1 MTHSHER
8 TLLANLGF
16 GDKDKRNP
24 RHDLACQ
31 YLAQASVFA
40 KLMAPCLAPK
50 CEVRSATIKQEHH
63 ITKGQAQYKTTIG
76 FADLYTRDCLL
87 TKRVTAPERILCP
100 PFLMAEPEAH
110 DDPPAPSGTMGAA
123 ELNSFTQGIFESMAR
138 VVQRQRAIEKRRQE
152 AWLAWEAA
160 TARAPMTE
168 FLVFA
173 NISVLIEVKIERVS
187 VGDILRQMRL
197 YSEYLAEELGHVARF
212 YAVPPA
218 IADTARYSDC
228 PRPTDDLG
236 YANPEACR
244 CSAGH
249 ALRRHHF
256 GDPDTWVQSHQI
268 VVTDFSLTSD
278 EVETLRSAGIA
289 HARLGP
295 GFETYLASQV
305 VSKAHESPRI

>member
-31 YLAQASVFA
+31 YLAQAPVFA

-50 CEVRSATIKQEHH
+50 CDVQSATIKHEHH
-63 ITKGQAQYKTTIG
+63 ITKGQAHYKTTIG

-87 TKRVTAPERILCP
+87 TKRVAAPERILCP
-100 PFLMAEPEAH
+100 PFLVTEAH
-110 DDPPAPSGTMGAA
+110 DEPTAPSGIMDAA
-123 ELNSFTQGIFESMAR
+123 ALNSFAQGLFESMAR

-197 YSEYLAEELGHVARF
+197 YSEYLAEDLGRVARA
-212 YAVPPA
+212 YAIPPA
-218 IADTARYSDC
+218 IAGTPRYLDC
-228 PRPTDDLG
+228 PRPTDDFG
-236 YANPEACR
+236 YANPEVCR

-249 ALRRHHF
+249 GLRRHHF

-289 HARLGP
+289 HARLGS
-295 GFETYLASQV
+295 GFEAYLASQV
-305 VSKAHESPRI
+305 VSRAHESPRI